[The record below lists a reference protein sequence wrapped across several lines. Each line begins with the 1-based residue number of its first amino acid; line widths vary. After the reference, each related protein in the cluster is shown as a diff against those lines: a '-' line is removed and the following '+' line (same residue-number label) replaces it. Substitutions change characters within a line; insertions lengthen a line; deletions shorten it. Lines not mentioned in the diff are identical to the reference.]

1 MNYTAAAKDDS
12 DDLAGVGKVLAEH
25 FLVASSTLRVCRV
38 EFRVLANSLVALT
51 HTPIAVHPHLQDR
64 RTVQRVCAI
73 VAKRAARLAAMAI
86 AAVVAQMDSDVS
98 RPTAAVDGSVFA
110 KYPRFKEVTQAT
122 KAMLLHFFVA
132 LTGVCACVQ
141 RFVSRALVQ
150 WMQEALAEL
159 GCNARPAL
167 TQDGSGIGAALIAV
181 AARNA
186 AKAAHK

>member
-1 MNYTAAAKDDS
+1 M
-12 DDLAGVGKVLAEH
+12 LAER

-86 AAVVAQMDSDVS
+86 AAVVAQMDSDVA

-132 LTGVCACVQ
+132 LTGVGVHVCNVLCLAHWCSGCKRHWQSWAAMPAQ
-141 RFVSRALVQ
+141 RLRKMAQAL
-150 WMQEALAEL
+150 EL
-159 GCNARPAL
+159 PSLLSLPGTLRRRH
-167 TQDGSGIGAALIAV
+167 TS
-181 AARNA
+181 
-186 AKAAHK
+186 KSH